1 MNDEALP
8 SAWLEYLAAT
18 GRTVEWHTTGC
29 WLRLEHRSPAISPL
43 YAHRAILLRVLY
55 REARALLVAD
65 QVMEADLDFAETQGD
80 FAYLKAMT
88 GGVDSPW
95 PTPAMGPAMAHH
107 LHANLAAE
115 RHFSGPLLEQL
126 PHAAKLFAETQKHG
140 PDSGCLAHRWAER
153 RACVSAS
160 LLDTFLSTLQPFV
173 GQARPVRRRRSF

>member
-1 MNDEALP
+1 
-8 SAWLEYLAAT
+8 
-18 GRTVEWHTTGC
+18 
-29 WLRLEHRSPAISPL
+29 L

-65 QVMEADLDFAETQGD
+65 EVMEADLAFAETQGD

-88 GGVDSPW
+88 GGVEDPW

-126 PHAAKLFAETQKHG
+126 PHAAKLFAETQAHG
-140 PDSGCLAHRWAER
+140 PDSGCLAHRWAGR
-153 RACVSAS
+153 RARASAS
-160 LLDTFLSTLQPFV
+160 QLDSFLSTLQPL
-173 GQARPVRRRRSF
+173 GDQAQPARRRRSF